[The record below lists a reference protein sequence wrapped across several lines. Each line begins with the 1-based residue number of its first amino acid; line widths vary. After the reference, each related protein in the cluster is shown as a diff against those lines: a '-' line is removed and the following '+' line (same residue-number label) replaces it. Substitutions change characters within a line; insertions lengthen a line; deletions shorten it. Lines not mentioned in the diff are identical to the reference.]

1 MKKSCE
7 FENIFDGDRIVGV
20 ADAVH
25 LTLLPS
31 IRARE

>member
-1 MKKSCE
+1 MEKSYE

-25 LTLLPS
+25 LTLPS